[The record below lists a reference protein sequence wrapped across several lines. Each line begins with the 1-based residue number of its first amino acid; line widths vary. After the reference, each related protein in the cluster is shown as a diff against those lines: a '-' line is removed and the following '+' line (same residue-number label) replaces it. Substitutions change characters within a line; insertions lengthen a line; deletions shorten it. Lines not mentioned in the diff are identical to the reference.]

1 MVIPNSSGKFL
12 SFFYPF
18 LVMLICNRGQFFR
31 FSIAKL
37 SKMIFNV
44 KLGTVALFFTEA
56 GRLPLSLYEKYICN
70 LVFFSQSRMSFSL

>member
-1 MVIPNSSGKFL
+1 
-12 SFFYPF
+12 
-18 LVMLICNRGQFFR
+18 MLICNRGQFFR